1 MVGRSSRRTRL
12 ADAHKGNLRLWRI
25 NKSLLLLGHFRYNS
39 WKMKIKPGLQN
50 PVSKK
55 LRSERQAKWVKQKT
69 RDTTQYKIVI
79 IYIFKKKK
87 LTFGSLPFGRG
98 ANQKWQDWLLCRWQV
113 RYKQPGN
120 LGWNFFHV
128 AIIIKFLFLFFLFYV
143 FSGFISSSSF
153 FFLEKGRGKGRKNKI
168 REKCPPQKKHSEP

>member
-1 MVGRSSRRTRL
+1 
-12 ADAHKGNLRLWRI
+12 
-25 NKSLLLLGHFRYNS
+25 
-39 WKMKIKPGLQN
+39 MKIKPGLQN

-55 LRSERQAKWVKQKT
+55 LRSEKQAKWVKQKT

-98 ANQKWQDWLLCRWQV
+98 ANQKWQDWLLCRQQV

-120 LGWNFFHV
+120 LGWNFFHI

-143 FSGFISSSSF
+143 FSGFISSSF
-153 FFLEKGRGKGRKNKI
+153 FFFRKREGKEEKIKSEKNA
-168 REKCPPQKKHSEP
+168 KKKNHTHHFPRYLKTEP

>member
-25 NKSLLLLGHFRYNS
+25 NKSLLILGHFRYNS

-98 ANQKWQDWLLCRWQV
+98 ANQKWQDSLLCRWQV

-120 LGWNFFHV
+120 QGWNFFHI
-128 AIIIKFLFLFFLFYV
+128 AIIIKFLFLFCFMYFLDLFLLY
-143 FSGFISSSSF
+143 F
-153 FFLEKGRGKGRKNKI
+153 FFFRKRDGEGK
-168 REKCPPQKKHSEP
+168 KK